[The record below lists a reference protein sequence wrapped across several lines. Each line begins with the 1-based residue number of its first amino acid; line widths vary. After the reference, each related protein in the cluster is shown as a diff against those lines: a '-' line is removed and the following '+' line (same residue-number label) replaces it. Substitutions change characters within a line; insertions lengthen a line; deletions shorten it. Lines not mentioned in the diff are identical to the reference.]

1 MTRSLLAIFAA
12 ATAIVLAVGPSG
24 DFPLSDDWSYAY
36 AVEGLCRDGE
46 LRMLPWTGAS
56 LIFQA
61 AYGAALCV
69 LFGPSFEIL
78 RASTILLA
86 VSAICAFAMLL
97 RDLRLPPAA
106 RALAIVTVGL
116 SPLYINL
123 SFTFMTDVPFTAL
136 CLWAA
141 FFYVR
146 GLGDPEQS
154 RALIAGAALAT
165 AALLVR
171 QHGIFVAAAAS
182 IACLWPGVGSAENST
197 TRPLPRRFVDAVIAG
212 ALPAAA
218 FIAFHVWLFAFRG
231 APAGVENKVSEA
243 AGTGWVELG
252 NLSFRAL
259 EYLGLLLVPVAIAQ
273 ARMIA
278 RTHRTPLIVSATLLG
293 GCVLFL
299 YLRDGE
305 LMFYLTNVL
314 HDFGLGALTLRDT
327 LFLGKP
333 PLLHLGIGFSIALT
347 AIATASAG
355 VLIASWTN
363 AMPELRNA
371 PKAFIVFCFLLLAA
385 SSLLHAAFYFDRYL
399 LPVLPFAAAAALIGL
414 APGRSAPAAWIAAG
428 LLGWW
433 AVAGTHDSMEWNRAR
448 YAALSDL
455 EEKGVSPREIDG
467 GMEYNAW
474 RLAAALGTWPTKEE
488 ARPGKPESAL
498 SWWWVVDDRY
508 ILSFRPLDGYN
519 VHRSMD
525 FRRWLIP
532 GTGQVLVLERDR
544 GKPS

>member
-1 MTRSLLAIFAA
+1 MTRSLFAIFAA
-12 ATAIVLAVGPSG
+12 AAAIVLAVGPSG

-36 AVEGLCRDGE
+36 AVEGLCK
-46 LRMLPWTGAS
+46 LL
-56 LIFQA
+56 
-61 AYGAALCV
+61 
-69 LFGPSFEIL
+69 GPSFEIL
-78 RASTILLA
+78 RASTIVLA

-97 RDLRLPPAA
+97 RDLRLPPTA
-106 RALAIVTVGL
+106 RTLAIATVGL

-146 GLGDPEQS
+146 GLGDPAQP

-182 IACLWPGVGSAENST
+182 IACLWPGVRGAEAFGMK
-197 TRPLPRRFVDAVIAG
+197 PLPRRFVDAVAAG
-212 ALPAAA
+212 ALPATA
-218 FIAFHVWLFAFRG
+218 FIAFHIWLFAFRG
-231 APAGVENKVSEA
+231 APAGIENKVTEA

-273 ARMIA
+273 ARAIS
-278 RTHRTPLIVSATLLG
+278 RTRRTPLIASAILLG
-293 GCVLFL
+293 GCILFL

-333 PLLHLGIGFSIALT
+333 PVHSIGIGLSITLT
-347 AIATASAG
+347 AVATASAG

-363 AMPELRNA
+363 AISELREA
-371 PKAFIVFCFLLLAA
+371 PKAFILFCFVLLAA

-399 LPVLPFAAAAALIGL
+399 LPVLPFAATAALIGL
-414 APGRSAPAAWIAAG
+414 APARSAPAAWVAAG

-448 YAALSDL
+448 YAALADL
-455 EEKGVSPREIDG
+455 EASGVSPREIDG

-488 ARPGKPESAL
+488 ARPGKPDSAR

-508 ILSFRPLDGYN
+508 ILSFRPLNGYSIQFPAQDKSWYSSAT
-519 VHRSMD
+519 R
-525 FRRWLIP
+525 
-532 GTGQVLVLERDR
+532 
-544 GKPS
+544 

>member
-1 MTRSLLAIFAA
+1 MTRSLFAIFAA
-12 ATAIVLAVGPSG
+12 AAAIVLAVGPSG

-61 AYGAALCV
+61 AYGAALCK
-69 LFGPSFEIL
+69 LLGPSFEIL
-78 RASTILLA
+78 RASTIVLA

-97 RDLRLPPAA
+97 RDLRLPPTA
-106 RALAIVTVGL
+106 RTLAIATVGL

-146 GLGDPEQS
+146 GLGDPAQP

-182 IACLWPGVGSAENST
+182 IACLWPGVRGAEAFGMK
-197 TRPLPRRFVDAVIAG
+197 PLPRRFVDAVAAG
-212 ALPAAA
+212 ALPATA
-218 FIAFHVWLFAFRG
+218 FIAFHIWLFAFRG
-231 APAGVENKVSEA
+231 APAGIENKVTEA

-273 ARMIA
+273 ARAIS
-278 RTHRTPLIVSATLLG
+278 RTRRTPLIASAILLG
-293 GCVLFL
+293 GCILFL

-333 PLLHLGIGFSIALT
+333 PVHSIGIGLSITLT
-347 AIATASAG
+347 AVATASAG

-363 AMPELRNA
+363 AISELREA
-371 PKAFIVFCFLLLAA
+371 PKAFILFCFVLLAA

-399 LPVLPFAAAAALIGL
+399 LPVLPFAAPAALIGL
-414 APGRSAPAAWIAAG
+414 APARSAPAAWVAAG

-448 YAALSDL
+448 YAALADL
-455 EEKGVSPREIDG
+455 EASGVSPREIDG

-488 ARPGKPESAL
+488 ARPGKPDSAR

-508 ILSFRPLDGYN
+508 ILSFRPLNGYSI
-519 VHRSMD
+519 HRSME

-532 GTGQVLVLERDR
+532 GTGQVLVLERDPV
-544 GKPS
+544 KPS